1 MVELLPRPVTGLL
14 ALVVEPFYVESSES
28 RLRHITLPYK
38 PREFTMRIEYR
49 HQNRHLLQLEV
60 ALEQLLLL
68 IMEH

>member
-49 HQNRHLLQLEV
+49 HQIDV
-60 ALEQLLLL
+60 G
-68 IMEH
+68 